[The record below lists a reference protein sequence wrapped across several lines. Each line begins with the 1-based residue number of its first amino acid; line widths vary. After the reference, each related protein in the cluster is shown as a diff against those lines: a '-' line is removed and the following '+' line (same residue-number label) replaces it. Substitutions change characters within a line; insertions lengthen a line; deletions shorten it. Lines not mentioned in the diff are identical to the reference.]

1 MAPTATTTTAE
12 ALRTALMKMGAFG
25 IGPWVPIVAAGESP
39 AAIATLGMQ
48 AKALLKTSGT
58 RLEQVAALRLIP
70 AATDQAARRS
80 QLIDRMRNVF
90 GQNFVVLPRFS
101 CDAAGAAELTAAL
114 AASKQTQGGDPLA
127 AHGWFAQYARVRD
140 PMGRMNACLRGAE
153 VLVTGER
160 LNLSVAQLPFVSR
173 RALGGTA
180 ARAGQVAGG
189 RQAVAGAAD
198 AGRINTA
205 QPLTGLLVDE
215 WTETVP
221 NTRETTAVTFQFDP
235 PDACAP
241 QCVLLAV
248 PPVPGADWTSD
259 TLRQV
264 LEETLDLAKLRAVD
278 AETLGELAQY
288 VPALYLAFNTKDDAV
303 STDFAAL
310 TH

>member
-1 MAPTATTTTAE
+1 M
-12 ALRTALMKMGAFG
+12 
-25 IGPWVPIVAAGESP
+25 
-39 AAIATLGMQ
+39 ATLGMQ

-127 AHGWFAQYARVRD
+127 AHGWFAQYARIRD

-160 LNLSVAQLPFVSR
+160 LNLSVAQLPLVSGER
-173 RALGGTA
+173 WVGLPPEPGKSLA
-180 ARAGQVAGG
+180 AGKLSLVLQTL
-189 RQAVAGAAD
+189 AV
-198 AGRINTA
+198 INTA

-235 PDACAP
+235 PDACVP

-248 PPVPGADWTSD
+248 PPVPGADWIAD

-264 LEETLDLAKLRAVD
+264 LEETLDLARLRAVD

-288 VPALYLAFNTKDDAV
+288 VPALCLAFNTKDDAV

>member
-1 MAPTATTTTAE
+1 
-12 ALRTALMKMGAFG
+12 
-25 IGPWVPIVAAGESP
+25 
-39 AAIATLGMQ
+39 
-48 AKALLKTSGT
+48 
-58 RLEQVAALRLIP
+58 
-70 AATDQAARRS
+70 
-80 QLIDRMRNVF
+80 MRNVF

-127 AHGWFAQYARVRD
+127 AHGWFAQYARIRD

-160 LNLSVAQLPFVSR
+160 LNLSVAQLPLVSGER
-173 RALGGTA
+173 WVGLPPEPGKSLA
-180 ARAGQVAGG
+180 AGKLSLVLQTL
-189 RQAVAGAAD
+189 AV
-198 AGRINTA
+198 INTA

-248 PPVPGADWTSD
+248 PPVPGADWIAD

-264 LEETLDLAKLRAVD
+264 LEETLDLARLRAVD

-288 VPALYLAFNTKDDAV
+288 VPALCLAFNTKDDAV